1 MAFVELF
8 DPRVHPILVT
18 GLATFFFGFGAGALL
33 NLYLIAVHS
42 PLVAELRG
50 SLDFKSSIVGDGIL
64 LPLVNMLV
72 VSALRL
78 RPALVGRREIAIA
91 VVLGIVVTVYFHVVQ
106 AARGLVNWAMPRPWR
121 WNLLGVW
128 HAAYMLTVSTLL
140 ALFYV
145 VVIDSVR
152 AHDAMVRDAVVVTAG
167 IALFFL
173 LLRLDYVSVEF
184 GSLLP
189 RRVVEAW
196 PGHRDS
202 PRP

>member
-1 MAFVELF
+1 M
-8 DPRVHPILVT
+8 
-18 GLATFFFGFGAGALL
+18 LA
-33 NLYLIAVHS
+33 
-42 PLVAELRG
+42 
-50 SLDFKSSIVGDGIL
+50 
-64 LPLVNMLV
+64 
-72 VSALRL
+72 
-78 RPALVGRREIAIA
+78 
-91 VVLGIVVTVYFHVVQ
+91 
-106 AARGLVNWAMPRPWR
+106 
-121 WNLLGVW
+121 
-128 HAAYMLTVSTLL
+128 VSTLL

-145 VVIDSVR
+145 VFIDSVR